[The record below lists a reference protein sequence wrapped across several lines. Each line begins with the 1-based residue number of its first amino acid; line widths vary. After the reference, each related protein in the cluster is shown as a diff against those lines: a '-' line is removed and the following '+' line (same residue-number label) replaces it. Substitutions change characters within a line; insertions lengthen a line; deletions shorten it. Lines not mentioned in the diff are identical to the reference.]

1 MANNLYTSF
10 KRLKG
15 FPLDADSV
23 FNTFA
28 EAEAYTHGKTSY
40 PGQIIS
46 VINDNNSEKNAVYMI
61 GRDDTHESGKSIT
74 AVSGD
79 AEAILK
85 LNQSIKA
92 ANSRIDAVEASVKAT
107 DSKITDLENKLG
119 EDIDTKLEN
128 FATKKSV
135 EELSGKLDSHVVEFN
150 NHVDAYNKKVS
161 QLSNEIEKIKN
172 EIEKI
177 KENYKTADIDSLA
190 EIATWFREN
199 ADIVSTVTS
208 VTAAVSAL
216 QNYVASITTRL
227 DNVIEPRLNNIDAAI
242 NNINSNAN
250 ELSNRV
256 TAAENSISD
265 IKLNYV
271 TKEEI
276 KDIVENSGNCGV
288 IKVVFGDT
296 ASFQEVT
303 NILKPGC
310 VIENISVDIENN
322 ISTEFYLKISLVNQ
336 DDISDS
342 LVLIESD
349 ENTAASYIN
358 TAESGK
364 FNYLLDQEIDNN
376 SRVDINFGGTSGQSG
391 LIKIFYKTLVK

>member
-46 VINDNNSEKNAVYMI
+46 VINDNNSEKNAVYMV
-61 GRDDTHESGKSIT
+61 GRDETHESGKGIT

-79 AEAILK
+79 AEAISK
-85 LNQSIKA
+85 LNQSIKE
-92 ANSRIDAVEASVKAT
+92 ANSRIDGVEASVKAT

-128 FATKKSV
+128 FATKASVKEISDNLASHV
-135 EELSGKLDSHVVEFN
+135 EEFN
-150 NHVDAYNKKVS
+150 KHANTYNAKILE
-161 QLSNEIEKIKN
+161 LSNEIEKIKKN
-172 EIEKI
+172 FD
-177 KENYKTADIDSLA
+177 TADIDSLA
-190 EIATWFREN
+190 EIANWFKEN
-199 ADIVSTVTS
+199 AGIVGTVTS
-208 VTAAVSAL
+208 VVTDVEAL
-216 QNYVASITTRL
+216 KTSVAFINTTLNSIDTRL
-227 DNVIEPRLNNIDAAI
+227 NIIGDSINTINDNA
-242 NNINSNAN
+242 SK
-250 ELSNRV
+250 LSDRV
-256 TAAENSISD
+256 TAAENNISD
-265 IKLNYV
+265 IKLNYA
-271 TKEEI
+271 TKEDI
-276 KDIVENSGNCGV
+276 KNIVENSGNCGV
-288 IKVVFGDT
+288 IKVIFGDT

-322 ISTEFYLKISLVNQ
+322 ISTGFYLKISLVNQ

-364 FNYLLDQEIDNN
+364 FNYLLDQEITNN

>member
-46 VINDNNSEKNAVYMI
+46 VINDINSEKNAVYMV

-79 AEAILK
+79 AEAISK
-85 LNQSIKA
+85 LNA
-92 ANSRIDAVEASVKAT
+92 RIDAANLKINKVESSVKDT
-107 DSKITDLENKLG
+107 DSKITALENKLG

-128 FATKKSV
+128 FATKDSVKKISDKLASHV
-135 EELSGKLDSHVVEFN
+135 EEFNGHVN
-150 NHVDAYNKKVS
+150 AYNEKVLE
-161 QLSNEIEKIKN
+161 LSNEIDIIKSN
-172 EIEKI
+172 F
-177 KENYKTADIDSLA
+177 KTADIDSLA
-190 EIATWFREN
+190 EIANWFKEN
-199 ADIVSTVTS
+199 ADIVDTVTS
-208 VTAAVSAL
+208 VTTAVSAL
-216 QNYVASITTRL
+216 QNSVASITTRL
-227 DNVIEPRLNNIDAAI
+227 DSVDSRLNIIGDSI
-242 NNINSNAN
+242 NTINDNASK
-250 ELSNRV
+250 LSDRV
-256 TAAENSISD
+256 TAAENNISD
-265 IKLNYV
+265 IKLNYA
-271 TKEEI
+271 TKEDI
-276 KDIVENSGNCGV
+276 KNIVENSGNCGV
-288 IKVVFGDT
+288 IKVVFSDT

-310 VIENISVDIENN
+310 VIENISVDIQNN

-364 FNYLLDQEIDNN
+364 FNYLLDQEITNN

>member
-46 VINDNNSEKNAVYMI
+46 VINDNNSEKNAVYMV
-61 GRDDTHESGKSIT
+61 GRDETHESGKGIT

-79 AEAILK
+79 AEAISK
-85 LNQSIKA
+85 LNQSIKE
-92 ANSRIDAVEASVKAT
+92 ANSRIDAVKASVEAT
-107 DSKITDLENKLG
+107 DSKITALENKLG

-128 FATKKSV
+128 FATKASVKEISDNLASHV
-135 EELSGKLDSHVVEFN
+135 EEFN
-150 NHVDAYNKKVS
+150 KHANTYNAKILE
-161 QLSNEIEKIKN
+161 LSNEIEKIKKN
-172 EIEKI
+172 FD
-177 KENYKTADIDSLA
+177 TADIDSLA
-190 EIATWFREN
+190 EIANWFKEN
-199 ADIVSTVTS
+199 AGIVGTVTS
-208 VTAAVSAL
+208 VVTDVEAL
-216 QNYVASITTRL
+216 KTSVASINTILNSIDTRL
-227 DNVIEPRLNNIDAAI
+227 NIIGDSINTINDNA
-242 NNINSNAN
+242 SK
-250 ELSNRV
+250 LSGRV
-256 TAAENSISD
+256 TAAENNISD
-265 IKLNYV
+265 IKLNYA
-271 TKEEI
+271 TKEDI
-276 KDIVENSGNCGV
+276 KNIVENSGNCGV

-364 FNYLLDQEIDNN
+364 FNYLLDQEINNN

>member
-23 FNTFA
+23 FDTFA

-161 QLSNEIEKIKN
+161 QLSNEIEKIK
-172 EIEKI
+172 
-177 KENYKTADIDSLA
+177 ENYKTADIDSLA
-190 EIATWFREN
+190 EIAAWFREN

-265 IKLNYV
+265 IKLNYA
-271 TKEEI
+271 TKEDI
-276 KDIVENSGNCGV
+276 KDIVESSGNCGV

-364 FNYLLDQEIDNN
+364 FNYLLDQEINNN

>member
-322 ISTEFYLKISLVNQ
+322 ISTGFYLKISLVNQ
-336 DDISDS
+336 DGISDS

>member
-23 FNTFA
+23 FNTFS

-46 VINDNNSEKNAVYMI
+46 VINDINSEKNAVYMI
-61 GRDDTHESGKSIT
+61 GRDETHSSGKSII

-79 AEAILK
+79 AEAISK
-85 LNQSIKA
+85 LNQSIRD
-92 ANSRIDAVEASVKAT
+92 ANSRIDAVEASVEAT

-128 FATKKSV
+128 FATKASVKEISDNLASHV
-135 EELSGKLDSHVVEFN
+135 EEFNTHVN
-150 NHVDAYNKKVS
+150 DYNATVY
-161 QLSNEIEKIKN
+161 QLSNEIEKIKSN
-172 EIEKI
+172 F
-177 KENYKTADIDSLA
+177 KTADIDSLA
-190 EIATWFREN
+190 EIAKWFKDN
-199 ADIVSTVTS
+199 ADIVDTVKS
-208 VTAAVSAL
+208 VVTDVSAL
-216 QNYVASITTRL
+216 KTSVDSIT
-227 DNVIEPRLNNIDAAI
+227 DRLNAVDLRLTSIDTSINI
-242 NNINSNAN
+242 INSNASK
-250 ELSNRV
+250 LSDRV
-256 TAAENSISD
+256 TTAENSISD
-265 IKLNYV
+265 IKLNYA
-271 TKEEI
+271 TKEDI

-364 FNYLLDQEIDNN
+364 FNYLLDQEINNN
-376 SRVDINFGGTSGQSG
+376 SRVDINFGGTAGQSG

>member
-28 EAEAYTHGKTSY
+28 EAETYAHGKTSY

-46 VINDNNSEKNAVYMI
+46 VINDTNSEKNAVYMI
-61 GRDDTHESGKSIT
+61 GRDDKHVSGKGI
-74 AVSGD
+74 AVVSSN
-79 AEAILK
+79 AEAISELK
-85 LNQSIKA
+85 LLIA
-92 ANSRIDAVEASVKAT
+92 EANSRIDSVEASVEAT

-135 EELSGKLDSHVVEFN
+135 EELSGKLDSHVTKFN
-150 NHVDAYNKKVS
+150 EHVDAYNAKILE
-161 QLSNEIEKIKN
+161 LSNEIG
-172 EIEKI
+172 KI

-190 EIATWFREN
+190 EIAKWFKEN
-199 ADIVSTVTS
+199 AGIVGTVTS
-208 VTAAVSAL
+208 VVTNVEAL
-216 QNYVASITTRL
+216 KTSVASINTTLNSIDTRL
-227 DNVIEPRLNNIDAAI
+227 NIIGDSINTINDNA
-242 NNINSNAN
+242 SK
-250 ELSNRV
+250 LSDRV
-256 TAAENSISD
+256 TTAENSIYD
-265 IKLNYV
+265 IKLNYA
-271 TKEEI
+271 TKEDI

-364 FNYLLDQEIDNN
+364 FNYLLDQEINNN
-376 SRVDINFGGTSGQSG
+376 SRVDIYFGGTSGQSG

>member
-46 VINDNNSEKNAVYMI
+46 VINDTNSEKNAVYMV

-79 AEAILK
+79 AEAISKLK
-85 LNQSIKA
+85 LLIA
-92 ANSRIDAVEASVKAT
+92 EANSRIDDVEDSVKAT
-107 DSKITDLENKLG
+107 DSKITALENKLV

-135 EELSGKLDSHVVEFN
+135 EELSSRLDSHVVEFN
-150 NHVDAYNKKVS
+150 EHVNIYNAKVS
-161 QLSNEIEKIKN
+161 QLSNEIEKIKSN
-172 EIEKI
+172 FES
-177 KENYKTADIDSLA
+177 ADIDSLA
-190 EIATWFREN
+190 EIAKWFRDN
-199 ADIVSTVTS
+199 ADIVNTVAS
-208 VTAAVSAL
+208 VTTAVSTL
-216 QNYVASITTRL
+216 QDSVDSIKTRL
-227 DNVIEPRLNNIDAAI
+227 DDVNSRLNTIGDSI
-242 NNINSNAN
+242 NNINSNASK
-250 ELSNRV
+250 LSDRV
-256 TAAENSISD
+256 TDAEKSISD

-271 TKEEI
+271 TKEDI
-276 KDIVENSGNCGV
+276 KNIVENSGNCGV

-303 NILKPGC
+303 NTLKPGC

-336 DDISDS
+336 DGISDS

-364 FNYLLDQEIDNN
+364 FNYLLDQEINNN

>member
-61 GRDDTHESGKSIT
+61 GRDDKHESGKGIT

-79 AEAILK
+79 LEAISKLK
-85 LNQSIKA
+85 DLIKE
-92 ANSRIDAVEASVKAT
+92 ANGRIDSVESSVKAT
-107 DSKITDLENKLG
+107 DSKINDLENKLG
-119 EDIDTKLEN
+119 EDIDIKLEN
-128 FATKKSV
+128 FATKASLN
-135 EELSGKLDSHVVEFN
+135 ELSDNLTSHVVEFN
-150 NHVDAYNKKVS
+150 SHVNDYNAKVS
-161 QLSNEIEKIKN
+161 QLSADIEKIKAN
-172 EIEKI
+172 FE
-177 KENYKTADIDSLA
+177 TADIDSLA
-190 EIATWFREN
+190 EIAKWFKDN
-199 ADIVSTVTS
+199 ADIVDTVKS
-208 VTAAVSAL
+208 VVTDVATLKDSVS
-216 QNYVASITTRL
+216 SIKTRL
-227 DNVIEPRLNNIDAAI
+227 DSVDTRLNNIDTSI
-242 NNINSNAN
+242 ININDNASK
-250 ELSNRV
+250 LSDRV
-256 TAAENSISD
+256 LAAENNISD
-265 IKLNYV
+265 IKLNYA
-271 TKEEI
+271 TKEDI

-288 IKVVFGDT
+288 IKVVFGDS

-364 FNYLLDQEIDNN
+364 FNYFLDQEITNN
-376 SRVDINFGGTSGQSG
+376 SRVDINFGGTSGQFG
-391 LIKIFYKTLVK
+391 LIKMFYKTLVQ

>member
-46 VINDNNSEKNAVYMI
+46 VINDTNSEKNAVYMI
-61 GRDDTHESGKSIT
+61 GRDETHASGKGIT

-79 AEAILK
+79 AEAISK
-85 LNQSIKA
+85 LNQSIKE
-92 ANSRIDAVEASVKAT
+92 ANKRIDSVEKSVKDT
-107 DSKITDLENKLG
+107 DSKITALENKLG
-119 EDIDTKLEN
+119 EDIGTKLEN
-128 FATKKSV
+128 FATKASV
-135 EELSGKLDSHVVEFN
+135 KEISDNLASHVVEFN
-150 NHVDAYNKKVS
+150 THVNDYNAKVS
-161 QLSNEIEKIKN
+161 QFSANIEVLSTDIEKIKQN
-172 EIEKI
+172 FE
-177 KENYKTADIDSLA
+177 TTDIDSLA
-190 EIATWFREN
+190 EIAKWFKDN
-199 ADIVSTVTS
+199 ADIVDTVKS
-208 VTAAVSAL
+208 VTTDVDALKNSVVSI
-216 QNYVASITTRL
+216 NTRL
-227 DNVIEPRLNNIDAAI
+227 DSIDTRLNNIDTSI
-242 NNINSNAN
+242 NTINDNASK
-250 ELSNRV
+250 LSDRV
-256 TAAENSISD
+256 TATESNISD
-265 IKLNYV
+265 IKLNYA
-271 TKEEI
+271 TKEDI

-364 FNYLLDQEIDNN
+364 FNYLLDQEITNN

>member
-46 VINDNNSEKNAVYMI
+46 VINDINSKKNAVYMI
-61 GRDDTHESGKSIT
+61 GRDETNASGKSIT

-79 AEAILK
+79 AEAISKLK
-85 LNQSIKA
+85 LLINE
-92 ANSRIDAVEASVKAT
+92 ANSRIDAVEASVKVT

-128 FATKKSV
+128 FATKASVKEISDNLASHV
-135 EELSGKLDSHVVEFN
+135 EEFNTHVN
-150 NHVDAYNKKVS
+150 DYNAKILE
-161 QLSNEIEKIKN
+161 LSNEIAKIKSN
-172 EIEKI
+172 FE
-177 KENYKTADIDSLA
+177 TADIDSLA
-190 EIATWFREN
+190 EIAKWFKDN
-199 ADIVSTVTS
+199 ADIVDTVKTVVTDVSTLKTS
-208 VTAAVSAL
+208 
-216 QNYVASITTRL
+216 VASITTIL
-227 DNVIEPRLNNIDAAI
+227 NSIDTRLNTIDASI
-242 NNINSNAN
+242 NIINSNAN
-250 ELSNRV
+250 DVSNRV
-256 TAAENSISD
+256 TTAENNISNIISD
-265 IKLNYV
+265 IEHNYV

-288 IKVVFGDT
+288 IKVIFGDT

-364 FNYLLDQEIDNN
+364 FNYLLDQEITNN

-391 LIKIFYKTLVK
+391 LIKIFYKALVK

>member
-61 GRDDTHESGKSIT
+61 GRDETHASGKGIT

-79 AEAILK
+79 AEAISKLK
-85 LNQSIKA
+85 LLIA
-92 ANSRIDAVEASVKAT
+92 EANSRIDDVEASVEAT
-107 DSKITDLENKLG
+107 DSKITALENKLG

-150 NHVDAYNKKVS
+150 NHVNVYNEKVS
-161 QLSNEIEKIKN
+161 QLSADIEKIK
-172 EIEKI
+172 K
-177 KENYKTADIDSLA
+177 NYETADIDSLA
-190 EIATWFREN
+190 EIAKWFKDN
-199 ADIVSTVTS
+199 ADIVDTVKTVVTDVSTLKNS
-208 VTAAVSAL
+208 
-216 QNYVASITTRL
+216 VASISTILNSIDTRL
-227 DNVIEPRLNNIDAAI
+227 NIIGDSINTINDNA
-242 NNINSNAN
+242 SK
-250 ELSNRV
+250 LSDRV
-256 TAAENSISD
+256 TAAENNISD
-265 IKLNYV
+265 IKLNYA
-271 TKEEI
+271 TKEDI
-276 KDIVENSGNCGV
+276 KNIVENSGNCGV

-364 FNYLLDQEIDNN
+364 FNYLLDQEITNN

>member
-28 EAEAYTHGKTSY
+28 EAETYAHGKTSY

-46 VINDNNSEKNAVYMI
+46 VINDTNSEKNAVYMI
-61 GRDDTHESGKSIT
+61 GRDDKHVSGKGI
-74 AVSGD
+74 AVVSSN
-79 AEAILK
+79 AEAISE
-85 LNQSIKA
+85 LNQSIRD
-92 ANSRIDAVEASVKAT
+92 ANSRIDAVEASVEAT
-107 DSKITDLENKLG
+107 DLKITALENKLG

-128 FATKKSV
+128 FATKDSV
-135 EELSGKLDSHVVEFN
+135 KKISDNLALHAEKFN
-150 NHVDAYNKKVS
+150 EHVDAYNDKILE
-161 QLSNEIEKIKN
+161 LSNEIKKIKSN
-172 EIEKI
+172 LD
-177 KENYKTADIDSLA
+177 TADIDSLA
-190 EIATWFREN
+190 EIANWFKEN
-199 ADIVSTVTS
+199 AEIVNTVKTVVSDVETLKTS
-208 VTAAVSAL
+208 V
-216 QNYVASITTRL
+216 ASFTTRL
-227 DNVIEPRLNNIDAAI
+227 DNVDLHLNNTDASI
-242 NNINSNAN
+242 VNINSNAN
-250 ELSNRV
+250 DLSNRV
-256 TAAENSISD
+256 TTAESD
-265 IKLNYV
+265 ISAIKRDYA
-271 TKEEI
+271 TKEDI

-288 IKVVFGDT
+288 IKVVFGNT

-364 FNYLLDQEIDNN
+364 FNYLLDQEINNN